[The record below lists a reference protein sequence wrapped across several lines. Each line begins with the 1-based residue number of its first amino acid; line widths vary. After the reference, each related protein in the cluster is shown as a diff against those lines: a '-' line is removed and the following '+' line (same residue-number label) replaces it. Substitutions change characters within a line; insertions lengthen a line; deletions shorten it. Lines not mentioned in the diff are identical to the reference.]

1 MPRPNKGLDHVDSL
15 EGDPESKWRL
25 KVILATLT
33 GEMLV
38 EEAYEELEV
47 GPTQFANL
55 RRQTL
60 QAAVDGLVKKP
71 GGRPRKET
79 SLSAVEVA
87 ALQLRNAEL
96 ERELTELRARV
107 ELALLPFLGK
117 GTTSGARRAGRRR
130 AGDDEQAKS

>member
-1 MPRPNKGLDHVDSL
+1 MARPNKGLDHVDSL

-79 SLSAVEVA
+79 SMSAAEVA

-96 ERELTELRARV
+96 EREIAELRARV

-117 GTTSGARRAGRRR
+117 GATPGARRAGRRR
-130 AGDDEQAKS
+130 SGGGDQAAP

>member
-1 MPRPNKGLDHVDSL
+1 MPRPNKGLDHVDGL
-15 EGDPESKWRL
+15 QGDPESKWRL

-38 EEAYEELEV
+38 EEAYDELEV

-60 QAAVDGLVKKP
+60 QMALDGLVRKP
-71 GGRPRKET
+71 GGRPRKDLALT
-79 SLSAVEVA
+79 ADEVA
-87 ALQLRNAEL
+87 ALQARNAEL
-96 ERELTELRARV
+96 ERELVELRARV

-117 GTTSGARRAGRRR
+117 GKKRRGPAPEG
-130 AGDDEQAKS
+130 EP

>member
-1 MPRPNKGLDHVDSL
+1 MVRPNKGLDHVDSL
-15 EGDPESKWRL
+15 EGDPESKWRV

-60 QAAVDGLVKKP
+60 QGAVDAAVKKP

-79 SLSAVEVA
+79 SLSAAEVA

-96 ERELTELRARV
+96 EREITELRARV

-117 GTTSGARRAGRRR
+117 GTTPGARRTGRRR
-130 AGDDEQAKS
+130 PGGGDQASP